1 MPGEKVKI
9 IMAITFAVE
18 KLFKIGLFVSTLTV
32 LGAPTMAMIT
42 SAFQTSEAIT
52 FQDAIINEVQLVY
65 AGKLISINS
74 NLLLPKNTTVYM
86 FSSGGTANNTI
97 INISTPL
104 GSSGDIMKTLPT
116 TVYQDGGDVPSAS
129 QDESQCFDMTTKRDK
144 KWATIKVT
152 FKKKM
157 CGQYG

>member
-1 MPGEKVKI
+1 
-9 IMAITFAVE
+9 MAITFAAE
-18 KLFKIGLFVSTLTV
+18 KLFKIGLFVATLTV

-42 SAFQTSEAIT
+42 SAFQTSEAVT

-65 AGKLISINS
+65 AGKLSS
-74 NLLLPKNTTVYM
+74 NNPNLVLPKNTSVYI
-86 FSSGGTANNTI
+86 FSPLGTSNGVI

-116 TVYQDGGDVPSAS
+116 TVYQDGGIVPSAS
-129 QDESQCFDMTTKRDK
+129 QDDSQCFTMDTKRDK
-144 KWATIKVT
+144 SYATIKVT
-152 FKKKM
+152 FTAHP